1 MEIQESVSERRS
13 ELMTVRLTPAWM
25 GAVRTLAAREDRK
38 LADMLRLLI
47 QDGYR
52 TRTGSKEQL

>member
-1 MEIQESVSERRS
+1 
-13 ELMTVRLTPAWM
+13 MTVRLTPAWM